1 MSAIEY
7 KETLLNAILGLL
19 WRQWSS
25 LGVLGYEQPLRNDSF
40 VDPEALL
47 IVSAGFAR
55 YDQRLFD
62 LMAEWLL
69 KYGRLVNP
77 TRLKA
82 LLGRTKSA
90 DVASLSYLATLC
102 LKAGDKRWRH
112 LAERGPVGEL
122 DTPEPL
128 FYQQDGTPLSY
139 CPERDKVALGC
150 GFIRN
155 TFIPQNKHRQ
165 NLPESNAT
173 LLLRCRAL
181 FGVSSR
187 ADVILQLLF
196 TPSSIQRLVDFS
208 GFARTSVREVLDE
221 LEIAHAVSPVGTG
234 MRNAAYVLANA
245 TEMNRMLQVEPPC
258 YPVHWS
264 NVYNTIAQFWSF
276 VSNPL
281 LPKLSEETICGEMKL
296 IFRKELQHRLI
307 HCGIPAFQS
316 LTPET
321 LNDLPTLLS
330 NI

>member
-7 KETLLNAILGLL
+7 KETLLDAILGLL
-19 WRQWSS
+19 WRQWAG
-25 LGVLGYEQPLRNDSF
+25 LGILGYEQPLRNDSF

-47 IVSAGFAR
+47 IASAGFAR
-55 YDQRLFD
+55 YDQRLYD
-62 LMAEWLL
+62 VMADWLL

-82 LLGRTKSA
+82 LLGKTKSA

-102 LKAGDKRWRH
+102 LQAGDKRWGR
-112 LAERGPVGEL
+112 LAERRPAGEIDKPV
-122 DTPEPL
+122 PL

-139 CPERDKVALGC
+139 CPERDEIALRC
-150 GFIRN
+150 GFLRN
-155 TFIPQNKHRQ
+155 TFIPQNKCLQ
-165 NLPESNAT
+165 QLPESNTT

-245 TEMNRMLQVEPPC
+245 AEMNQMLQVEPPC
-258 YPVHWS
+258 HPVHWS
-264 NVYNTIAQFWSF
+264 NVYNAIAQFWNF
-276 VSNPL
+276 VSNPIL
-281 LPKLSEETICGEMKL
+281 SKLSDETICGEMKL
-296 IFRKELQHRLI
+296 LFRNELQHRLI
-307 HCGIPAFQS
+307 RCGIPAFQNLS
-316 LTPET
+316 PET
-321 LNDLPTLLS
+321 LRDLPTLLS
-330 NI
+330 TI

>member
-1 MSAIEY
+1 MSVIEY
-7 KETLLNAILGLL
+7 KDLLLDAILGLL

-25 LGVLGYEQPLRNDSF
+25 LGVLGYEQPLHNDSF

-47 IVSAGFAR
+47 IASAGFAR
-55 YDQRLFD
+55 YDQRLYD

-77 TRLKA
+77 TRLRA
-82 LLGRTKSA
+82 LLGKAEHA
-90 DVASLSYLATLC
+90 DEASLSYLSTLC
-102 LKAGDKRWRH
+102 FKAGDKRWGR
-112 LAERGPVGEL
+112 LAERGQVSGHDAPV
-122 DTPEPL
+122 PF

-139 CPERDKVALGC
+139 CPERDADALSC
-150 GFIRN
+150 GLMRN
-155 TFIPQNKHRQ
+155 TFIPRNKCRQ
-165 NLPESNAT
+165 NLPKSNAT

-208 GFARTSVREVLDE
+208 GFARTSVKEVLDE
-221 LEIAHAVSPVGTG
+221 LEIAHVASPVGTG

-245 TEMNRMLQVEPPC
+245 TEMNQMLQVEPPC

-264 NVYNTIAQFWSF
+264 GIYNAIAQFWSF
-276 VSNPL
+276 VSNPFL
-281 LPKLSEETICGEMKL
+281 SKLSEETICGEIRLLFRNKL
-296 IFRKELQHRLI
+296 QSKLI
-307 HCGIPAFQS
+307 HCGLSAFQT
-316 LTPET
+316 LTPEN
-321 LNDLPTLLS
+321 LRDLPTLLS

>member
-7 KETLLNAILGLL
+7 KETLLDAILGLL

-25 LGVLGYEQPLRNDSF
+25 LGILGYEQTLRNDSF

-47 IVSAGFAR
+47 IASAGFAR
-55 YDQRLFD
+55 YDQRLYD
-62 LMAEWLL
+62 LMADWLL

-82 LLGRTKSA
+82 LLGKAQSA
-90 DVASLSYLATLC
+90 DEASLYYLATLC
-102 LKAGDKRWRH
+102 LKAGDKRWGR
-112 LAERGPVGEL
+112 LAERGPAGEL
-122 DTPEPL
+122 DKPSPL

-139 CPERDKVALGC
+139 CPERDAVALGC

-155 TFIPQNKHRQ
+155 TFIPQNKCRQ
-165 NLPESNAT
+165 NLLASNAT

-208 GFARTSVREVLDE
+208 GFSRTSVREVLEE
-221 LEIAHAVSPVGTG
+221 LEIAQAVSPVGTG

-245 TEMNRMLQVEPPC
+245 IEMNQMLQVKPPC

-264 NVYNTIAQFWSF
+264 NVYNAIAQFWSF

-281 LPKLSEETICGEMKL
+281 LPKLSDETIRGEMEL

-307 HCGIPAFQS
+307 HCGIPALQN
-316 LTPET
+316 LTPEN
-321 LNDLPTLLS
+321 LNSLPTLIS
-330 NI
+330 TI